1 MNFISKFFHEF
12 LHPHCQDCFHTREVE
27 LEELRDSKICKS
39 CETLRVQLEISN
51 FEKKQ
56 LLDKLL
62 HKDDVIQPP
71 QQDYQPIMPKNI
83 PWGVRRQM
91 LEEESKRAAALLKER
106 EKEIKVT
113 VNGKVEAIEKELG
126 IDAGA

>member
-1 MNFISKFFHEF
+1 MNFISKFFHEL
-12 LHPHCQDCFHTREVE
+12 LHPHCPDCFHTREVE

-113 VNGKVEAIEKELG
+113 VDGKVEAIEKELG